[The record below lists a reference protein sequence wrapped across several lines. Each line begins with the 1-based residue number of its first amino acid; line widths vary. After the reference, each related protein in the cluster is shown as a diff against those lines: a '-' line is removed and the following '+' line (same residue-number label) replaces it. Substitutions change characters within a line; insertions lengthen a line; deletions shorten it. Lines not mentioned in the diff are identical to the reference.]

1 MCSKIE
7 KSEMWTIIFE
17 GGLVVEIFPFNSNR
31 LKDLFISN
39 FWAVRLPYA
48 STPDFFFF
56 FFLLLKNTEIGAI
69 ALIW

>member
-48 STPDFFFF
+48 STPDLVFF
-56 FFLLLKNTEIGAI
+56 LLKNTEIGAI